1 MHALYLCK
9 TNYTQK
15 MTLKSLHFGLLLVSL
30 ISPFLS
36 SSQVNYALKEEVPIR
51 KDSIQIVRDNFG
63 VPHVYAP
70 TDIEAI
76 YGLVWAQCE
85 DDFIS
90 IQEVMAMSN
99 GFYGRWKGKEGAK
112 LDYVTQLLKLKETAI
127 AEYDKAYSPEFK
139 KILKAATMAA
149 NRYAE
154 IHPDEVKL
162 KGVFPIS
169 EYDYVTGYLLGMS
182 FMASIQ
188 DVLPKLFED
197 KFAILPVEKT
207 PTGSNGIA
215 VHSSKTEDGYN
226 YIDINSHQPLQG
238 PFSWYECHVESKEGL
253 KMMGGLLIGSMIP
266 NIGTNGNISWTH
278 TLNYNDFFDVYK
290 LTMHPKD
297 KNLYKFD
304 GKYLPLEVTKAKLKL
319 KGISVSKK
327 IYYSVHGPVVMTKS
341 GAYALRGLSY
351 KKIGAPEQWYN
362 MCKAENFTQFY
373 EALKAQE
380 MPSINIVYA
389 DKNDTIF
396 YISNGLYPTERMEG
410 INWRGV
416 IQGDTSATLWSEDK
430 VMRVEDIPQMLNPSS
445 GYLYSVNQSPFLI
458 TNSVDQLKKEDYPLV
473 HGWQERPL
481 NRSQRLSMLMD
492 TVDVFTWETFKRI
505 KLDKKYP
512 NKVIYLCDVDK
523 FKQIDLVKNPD
534 LKDAVE
540 LLSSAP
546 VSGEINDSV
555 AALSQFAFLNLQKN
569 IENRAEYIPYEVE
582 LSMDIYVDC
591 LRRAKAHMLKHFG
604 AIKIPLGTVQRLR
617 KGDKDLPMFGLPDVL
632 TPIYSKVDEKDG
644 TLVPLGGETYC
655 LLLKIGAKGMEMES
669 YQAFGQSNNPKSKHY
684 TDQMELFT
692 QGKFKKMTMD
702 KTEIFK
708 NAEAIYT
715 PE

>member
-1 MHALYLCK
+1 M
-9 TNYTQK
+9 TQNP
-15 MTLKSLHFGLLLVSL
+15 LLDRLLFALLLSL
-30 ISPFLS
+30 NFSAF
-36 SSQVNYALKEEVPIR
+36 SQYALQEEVPIR

-99 GFYGRWKGKEGAK
+99 GFYGRWKGAEGAK
-112 LDYVTQLLKLKETAI
+112 LDYVTQLLKLKETARLLY
-127 AEYDKAYSPEFK
+127 EDSYTPEFK

-154 IHPDEVKL
+154 LHPKELKL
-162 KGVFPIS
+162 KGLFPIT
-169 EYDYVTGYLLGMS
+169 EYDYITGYMLGMS

-197 KFAILPVEKT
+197 KFALLPVEKT

-215 VHSSKTEDGYN
+215 VHSSKTIDGYN

-290 LTMHPKD
+290 LTMHPKK

-304 GKYLPLEVTKAKLKL
+304 GEYLPLEESKAKLKL
-319 KGISVSKK
+319 KGLTVSKK
-327 IYYSVHGPVVMTKS
+327 FYWSKHGPVVKTKS

-351 KKIGAPEQWYN
+351 KKIGAPQQWYN
-362 MCKAENFTQFY
+362 MCKANNYTEFY

-389 DKNDTIF
+389 DKYDTIF
-396 YISNGLYPTERMEG
+396 YISNGLYPTGRMEG
-410 INWRGV
+410 INWQGV
-416 IQGDTSATLWSEDK
+416 IQGDTSATLWSENK
-430 VMRVEDIPQMLNPSS
+430 VMPVEEIPQLLNPSS

-458 TNSVDQLKKEDYPLV
+458 TNNTDQLNKTDYPAV
-473 HGWQERPL
+473 HGWQQRPL

-492 TVDVFTWETFKRI
+492 TVEVFTWEKFKRI

-512 NKVIYLCDVDK
+512 GKVIYLCDLDK
-523 FKQIDLVKNPD
+523 FKQIDTEKNPD
-534 LKDAVE
+534 LKDAVD
-540 LLSSAP
+540 LLNSAQ
-546 VSGEINDSV
+546 VSGEVNDST
-555 AALSQFAFLNLQKN
+555 AALSQYAFLNLQKH

-582 LSMDIYVDC
+582 LEMGIYEDC
-591 LRRAKAHMLKHFG
+591 LRKAKAHMLKYFG
-604 AIKIPLGTVQRLR
+604 SIKIPLGTAQRLR
-617 KGDKDLPMFGLPDVL
+617 KGDKDLPMFGLPDVI

-644 TLVPLGGETYC
+644 TLKPLGGETYC
-655 LLLKIGAKGMEMES
+655 MLLKIGEQGTYIES

-684 TDQMELFT
+684 TDQMEMFT
-692 QGKFKKMTMD
+692 TGQFKKMTLD
-702 KTEIFK
+702 KAEIFK
-708 NAEAIYT
+708 NAEVVYS